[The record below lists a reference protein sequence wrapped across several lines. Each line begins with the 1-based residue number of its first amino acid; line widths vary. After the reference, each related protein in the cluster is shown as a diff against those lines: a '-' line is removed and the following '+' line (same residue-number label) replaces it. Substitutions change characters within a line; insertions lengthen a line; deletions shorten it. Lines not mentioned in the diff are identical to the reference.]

1 MKIGIISGS
10 GFLVEEGFKFVE
22 EIKIHTKYGDP
33 SSTYKKYT
41 LDKNEVFSLA
51 RHGDKHEFPP
61 HLINYRANIYGFY
74 ELGVDFIVAFGAV
87 GGINSVLLPGDF
99 LIPDNIVDLT
109 YGRNST
115 YSEIGDTYH
124 IDFTYPF
131 CPAIRKELL
140 EILKNANTRFHEKGV
155 YVCTN
160 GPRLESAAEI
170 RYFSTLGFD
179 VVGMTL
185 MPETALARE
194 LGICYAAVNIVS
206 NFAAGISK
214 SILTTDEVVENVKKS
229 EKTIKHIIREIASLA
244 KKEECSCKEAIKNA
258 RFK

>member
-10 GFLVEEGFKFVE
+10 GFLVEEGFEFVE
-22 EIKIHTKYGDP
+22 EINLENKYGKP
-33 SSTYKKYT
+33 SSTYKKYIFGE
-41 LDKNEVFSLA
+41 NEIFSLA

-61 HLINYRANIYGFY
+61 HLVNYQANIYGFY
-74 ELGVDFIVAFGAV
+74 ELGIDFIVAFGAV
-87 GGINSVLLPGDF
+87 GGINSLLLPGDF

-131 CPAIRKELL
+131 CPAIREELL
-140 EILKNANTRFHEKGV
+140 KILKKANTRFHEKGV

-160 GPRLESAAEI
+160 GPRLETAAEI
-170 RYFSTLGFD
+170 SYFSKLGFD

-185 MPETALARE
+185 MPEAALSRE

-206 NFAAGISK
+206 NYAAGISK
-214 SILTTDEVVENVKKS
+214 SILTTDEVVENVKRS
-229 EKTIKHIIREIASLA
+229 DKTIKHIIKEVSSLT
-244 KKEECSCKEAIKNA
+244 KKEKCHCKEAIKNA